1 MAEEEHPIRGVSPP
15 PHAPVERS
23 FDDLAKG
30 LVDGTVSRRKALR
43 LLGGALVGAA
53 LASVPGAAWAEKC
66 KPLLHKCAFNT
77 QCCSRN
83 CMKNPQGRGR
93 ICGCP
98 TDQTLCNNQC
108 IVCNNV
114 GEVVNPETCQCEC
127 PTGQVVCNNACVS
140 NVCGEGEVFNPT
152 TCQCEPIDTGNQPCE
167 TFTCGFGPCAERPL
181 PNPPDCFCFELTEA
195 PGTGK
200 CLGNYFCGLTPVC
213 QTNADCPPGW
223 SCTTNTCCG
232 LGVQLCSPPCP
243 DSGTAVTLNTAVG
256 GPTAGGV

>member
-43 LLGGALVGAA
+43 LMGGALVGAA

-140 NVCGEGEVFNPT
+140 NVCGVGEVFDPT
-152 TCQCEPIDTGNQPCE
+152 TCQCEGVTDCTGSAQFCDVAFPCGPDNNCLCFNTTE
-167 TFTCGFGPCAERPL
+167 GGHLCTAPEGFFCGELFCDSTS
-181 PNPPDCFCFELTEA
+181 DCPE
-195 PGTGK
+195 G
-200 CLGNYFCGLTPVC
+200 YFC
-213 QTNADCPPGW
+213 AR
-223 SCTTNTCCG
+223 TCCADF
-232 LGVQLCSPPCP
+232 LGSDTCLPRC
-243 DSGTAVTLNTAVG
+243 GTTPLQTQVPSSG
-256 GPTAGGV
+256 GPSAVLPS